1 MHIDM
6 YINMY
11 VYVYNKLG
19 PKSEDNMVATTHRM
33 PGRTASGGALA
44 PQPPRTTGVG
54 PEFPRIMASPF
65 PPHFFSLFL
74 RSGVSSF

>member
-11 VYVYNKLG
+11 VYVYNKLA
-19 PKSEDNMVATTHRM
+19 PKSEDNMVATTHGM